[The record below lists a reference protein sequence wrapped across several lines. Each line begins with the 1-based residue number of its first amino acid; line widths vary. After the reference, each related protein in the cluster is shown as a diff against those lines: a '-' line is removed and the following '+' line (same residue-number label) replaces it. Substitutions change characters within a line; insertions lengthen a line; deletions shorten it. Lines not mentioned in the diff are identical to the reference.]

1 MCPAATYSR
10 TMTENSDSTRSG
22 VRERAMSSLHAF
34 RQRADQVLRSSADSV
49 SDSLEARITS
59 VTSDTPK
66 AQLNTQGRAALAL
79 ADAATWASKKTGR
92 GSGGMI
98 GGMIAAAI
106 DPMIMGR
113 TNASRP
119 VALVTG
125 TNGKSTTTRML
136 AAAARTAFTTATNEG
151 GDNMDAGVVSALRA
165 GGDYDVATLEVDEMH
180 VPAIADK
187 LDPQVLVLLNLSRDQ
202 LDRVGEINSIE
213 RALRGAVNKHP
224 DMTVVANCDDVM
236 VTSAAW
242 DSPNVVWVSAGLGWQ
257 GESTS
262 CPRPG
267 GAIIRREVSDTTA
280 ADSTDSSRGSTD
292 ASAAG
297 SSSQPTDHVD
307 WYAAKPLPDG
317 SEFRR
322 PSPDYSMTPEGLRID
337 SASAAEATGLPAGT
351 VLPLTLSLPGDA
363 NRGNAAQAV
372 VAALALGADVKKS
385 LTATENVQ
393 SVAGR
398 YSTVSY
404 ARREVHLLLAKNPA
418 GWQEALSMVDRSA
431 DGLVIATNGQVADG
445 VDLSWLWDVRFE
457 NLDELAV
464 VAAGERG
471 ADLAVRLGYAGVR
484 HHLVKDAL
492 EAIRTCPP
500 GRVEVLANYTAFRDL
515 KRALD
520 RAVAKDSKQN
530 TADKEDTDAR

>member
-1 MCPAATYSR
+1 
-10 TMTENSDSTRSG
+10 MTENSDSTRSG
-22 VRERAMSSLHAF
+22 VRERAVSSLHAF

-79 ADAATWASKKTGR
+79 ADTATWASKKTGR

-113 TNASRP
+113 INSGRP

-136 AAAARTAFTTATNEG
+136 AAAARTTFTTATNEG

-224 DMTVVANCDDVM
+224 NMTVVANCDDVM

-242 DSPNVVWVSAGLGWQ
+242 DNPNVVWVSAGLGWQ

-262 CPRPG
+262 CPRTG
-267 GAIIRREVSDTTA
+267 GAIIRREVSDA
-280 ADSTDSSRGSTD
+280 AAR
-292 ASAAG
+292 
-297 SSSQPTDHVD
+297 SSSQPTNHVE

-317 SEFRR
+317 SDFRR
-322 PSPDYSMTPEGLRID
+322 PSPDYSMTPDGLRID
-337 SASAAEATGLPAGT
+337 SASAAKATGLPAGT

-372 VAALALGADVKKS
+372 VAALALGADVKKG
-385 LTATENVQ
+385 LAATENVQ

-404 ARREVHLLLAKNPA
+404 AGRDVHLLLAKNPA

-484 HHLVKDAL
+484 HQLVKDAL
-492 EAIRTCPP
+492 EAIRMCPP

-520 RAVAKDSKQN
+520 RAVAKKSKQN
-530 TADKEDTDAR
+530 IADKEDTDAH

>member
-1 MCPAATYSR
+1 
-10 TMTENSDSTRSG
+10 MTENSDSTRSG
-22 VRERAMSSLHAF
+22 VRERAVSSLHAF
-34 RQRADQVLRSSADSV
+34 RQHADQVLRSSADSV

-113 TNASRP
+113 INAGRP

-262 CPRPG
+262 CPRTG
-267 GAIIRREVSDTTA
+267 GAIIRREVSDESGSTTSPDSTA
-280 ADSTDSSRGSTD
+280 AGPSPQSTN
-292 ASAAG
+292 
-297 SSSQPTDHVD
+297 HVE
-307 WYAAKPLPDG
+307 WYAAKTLPDG

-322 PSPDYSMTPEGLRID
+322 PSPDYSMTPDGLRID
-337 SASAAEATGLPAGT
+337 SESAAKATGVPPGT

-372 VAALALGADVKKS
+372 VAALALGADVKKG
-385 LTATENVQ
+385 LAATENVQ
-393 SVAGR
+393 SVAGG

-404 ARREVHLLLAKNPA
+404 AGRDVHLLLAKNPA

-484 HHLVKDAL
+484 HQLVKDAL

-520 RAVAKDSKQN
+520 RAAAKESKQN
-530 TADKEDTDAR
+530 TADKEVTDAR

>member
-1 MCPAATYSR
+1 MCPGSTYSR

-22 VRERAMSSLHAF
+22 VRERAVNSLHAF
-34 RQRADQVLRSSADSV
+34 RQRADQVLRSSAESV

-59 VTSDTPK
+59 VTCHTPK

-113 TNASRP
+113 INAGRP

-136 AAAARTAFTTATNEG
+136 AAAARTAFATATNEG

-262 CPRPG
+262 CPRTG
-267 GAIIRREVSDTTA
+267 GAIIRREVSDES
-280 ADSTDSSRGSTD
+280 DSTN
-292 ASAAG
+292 
-297 SSSQPTDHVD
+297 HVE

-322 PSPDYSMTPEGLRID
+322 PSPDYSMTPDGLRID
-337 SASAAEATGLPAGT
+337 SESAAKATGLPVGT
-351 VLPLTLSLPGDA
+351 VLSLTLSLPGDA

-372 VAALALGADVKKS
+372 VAALALGADVKKG
-385 LTATENVQ
+385 LAATENVQ

-404 ARREVHLLLAKNPA
+404 AGRDVHLLLAKNPA

-457 NLDELAV
+457 NLDELTV

-484 HHLVKDAL
+484 HQLIKDAL

-520 RAVAKDSKQN
+520 RAVAKESKQN

>member
-1 MCPAATYSR
+1 
-10 TMTENSDSTRSG
+10 MTENSDSTRSG
-22 VRERAMSSLHAF
+22 VGERAINSLHAF
-34 RQRADQVLRSSADSV
+34 RRRADQVLRSGADQV

-59 VTSDTPK
+59 VTSDTPVT
-66 AQLNTQGRAALAL
+66 QLNTQGRAALAL

-113 TNASRP
+113 INANRP

-136 AAAARTAFTTATNEG
+136 TAAARTTFTTATNEG

-224 DMTVVANCDDVM
+224 DMTIVANCDDVM

-262 CPRPG
+262 CPRTG
-267 GAIIRREVSDTTA
+267 GAIIRREMSNSSGPKASD
-280 ADSTDSSRGSTD
+280 SP
-292 ASAAG
+292 
-297 SSSQPTDHVD
+297 SSQPTNHVD

-322 PSPDYSMTPEGLRID
+322 PSPDYSMTPDGLRVD
-337 SASAAEATGLPAGT
+337 SASAAEATRLPVGT
-351 VLPLTLSLPGDA
+351 ILPLTLSLPGDA

-372 VAALALGADVKKS
+372 VAALTLGVDVKKGLS
-385 LTATENVQ
+385 ATENVE

-398 YSTVSY
+398 YSTVAY
-404 ARREVHLLLAKNPA
+404 AGRDVHLLLAKNPA

-484 HHLVKDAL
+484 HQLVKDAL
-492 EAIRTCPP
+492 KAITTCPP

-520 RAVAKDSKQN
+520 RAVVREPKQN
-530 TADKEDTDAR
+530 TSRKEDTDAR